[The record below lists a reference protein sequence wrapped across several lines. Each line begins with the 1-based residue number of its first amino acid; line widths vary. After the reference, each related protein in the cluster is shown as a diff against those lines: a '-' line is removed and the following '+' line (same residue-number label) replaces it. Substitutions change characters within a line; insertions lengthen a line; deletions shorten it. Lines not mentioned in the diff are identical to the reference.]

1 MVLIN
6 EHTSSDGEG
15 FARGVSELGLGKLVG
30 TRTWGGG
37 IWLSSDNKLV
47 DGGIASAP
55 EVGTY
60 NDNLGWGLGIEQMGV
75 SPDFE
80 VDNNP
85 ADAYN
90 GEDTQLKRAISV
102 LKEWL
107 EEEPVVLPKRPGKHN
122 DRSKKDGIDGGCSA

>member
-1 MVLIN
+1 VVLIN

-55 EVGTY
+55 GKCACV
-60 NDNLGWGLGIEQMGV
+60 LFCCV
-75 SPDFE
+75 SMY
-80 VDNNP
+80 VN
-85 ADAYN
+85 
-90 GEDTQLKRAISV
+90 V
-102 LKEWL
+102 
-107 EEEPVVLPKRPGKHN
+107 
-122 DRSKKDGIDGGCSA
+122 CSI

>member
-1 MVLIN
+1 MKRAL
-6 EHTSSDGEG
+6 
-15 FARGVSELGLGKLVG
+15 
-30 TRTWGGG
+30 
-37 IWLSSDNKLV
+37 
-47 DGGIASAP
+47 P

-75 SPDFE
+75 SPDIE

-107 EEEPVVLPKRPGKHN
+107 EEEPVVLPKRPGEHN
-122 DRSKKDGIDGGCSA
+122 DRSKKDDGRCSA